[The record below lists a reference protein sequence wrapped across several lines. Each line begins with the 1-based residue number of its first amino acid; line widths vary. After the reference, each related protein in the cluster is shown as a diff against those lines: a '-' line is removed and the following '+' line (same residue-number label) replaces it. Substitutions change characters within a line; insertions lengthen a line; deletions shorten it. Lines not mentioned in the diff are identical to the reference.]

1 MASDKKDYYETLGVS
16 KTASDDEIKSA
27 FRTLAKKYHPDNK
40 STGDE
45 KKFKEVGEA
54 YAVLSDATK
63 RKQYDQFGHAAFDG
77 AAGSGGSGGGAGG
90 FSGFSTDD
98 IDLESIFRDFFGG
111 NPFGGS
117 SRSSSRSSRGEDTLV
132 RISLDFEEAIAGC
145 KKNINL
151 NLNETCKKCNGAGGF
166 DPVTC
171 KTCGGTGRIIT
182 EQRSLFGVYQTQ
194 SVCRDCMGTGKV
206 FKETCSDCHGTG
218 LIKENK
224 EIVVTV
230 PAGVDTGYQL
240 RISGKGA
247 AGKNGGP
254 NGDIYLEFN
263 VKPHE
268 LFIRQE
274 EDIYLEVPLTITEA
288 ILGCKKIVP
297 TIYNNIEVDVSP
309 GTQNGTKVRIKGKG
323 VVIPNTSRKGD
334 MYIIYNVIIPS
345 KLSSKEKS
353 LVKELETLDLENASE
368 FKKFKKYVK

>member
-1 MASDKKDYYETLGVS
+1 MASDKKDYYETLGVY

-27 FRTLAKKYHPDNK
+27 FRKLAKKYHPDNN

-54 YAVLSDATK
+54 YAVLSDASK

-77 AAGSGGSGGGAGG
+77 AQGGGYGGAGG

-117 SRSSSRSSRGEDTLV
+117 SRNSSRSSRGEDTLV
-132 RISLDFEEAIAGC
+132 RINLDFEEAITGC

-194 SVCRDCMGTGKV
+194 SVCRDCMGTGKA

>member
-16 KTASDDEIKSA
+16 KSASDDEIKSA
-27 FRTLAKKYHPDNK
+27 FRKLAKKYHPDNK

-54 YAVLSDATK
+54 YAILSDPAK

-77 AAGSGGSGGGAGG
+77 ASGGGYGGASG

-132 RISLDFEEAIAGC
+132 RINLEFEEAIAGC
-145 KKNINL
+145 KKNISL
-151 NLNETCKKCNGAGGF
+151 NLNETCKRCNGAGGF
-166 DPVTC
+166 DATTC

-182 EQRSLFGVYQTQ
+182 ERRSLFGVYQTQ

-206 FKETCSDCHGTG
+206 FKETCPDCHGSG

-224 EIVVTV
+224 EIIVTV

-297 TIYNNIEVDVSP
+297 TIYNNIEVEVSP

-334 MYIIYNVIIPS
+334 MYIIYNVKIPS
-345 KLSSKEKS
+345 KRSSKEKS
-353 LVKELETLDLENASE
+353 LVKELESLDLESSSE

>member
-27 FRTLAKKYHPDNK
+27 FRKLAKKYHPDNK

-77 AAGSGGSGGGAGG
+77 AAGSGGYGGGAGG

-117 SRSSSRSSRGEDTLV
+117 SRNSSRSSRGEDTLV

-145 KKNINL
+145 KKSITL

-166 DPVTC
+166 NPVTC

>member
-27 FRTLAKKYHPDNK
+27 FRKLAKKYHPDNK

-54 YAVLSDATK
+54 YAVLSDASK

-77 AAGSGGSGGGAGG
+77 AQGGGYGGAGG

-117 SRSSSRSSRGEDTLV
+117 SRNSSRSSRGEDTLV
-132 RISLDFEEAIAGC
+132 RINLDFEEAITGC

-194 SVCRDCMGTGKV
+194 SVCRDCMGTGKA

>member
-1 MASDKKDYYETLGVS
+1 MASDKNDYYETLGVS

-27 FRTLAKKYHPDNK
+27 FRKLAKKYHPDNK

-54 YAVLSDATK
+54 YAILSDPAK

-77 AAGSGGSGGGAGG
+77 GSGGGYGGAGG
-90 FSGFSTDD
+90 FSGFSTED

-117 SRSSSRSSRGEDTLV
+117 SRSQSRSSRGEDTLV
-132 RISLDFEEAIAGC
+132 RINLEFEEAIAGC
-145 KKNINL
+145 KKSIDL
-151 NLNETCKKCNGAGGF
+151 YLNETCKKCYGAGGF
-166 DPVTC
+166 NATTC

-206 FKETCSDCHGTG
+206 FKEICSDCHGTG

-224 EIVVTV
+224 EIIVTV

-274 EDIYLEVPLTITEA
+274 QDIYLEVPLTITEA

-297 TIYNNIEVDVSP
+297 TIYNNIEVEVTP

-353 LVKELETLDLENASE
+353 LVKELESLDLDSASE